1 MADQLDR
8 ASEITQQRLEA
19 ALARRTQLSINAFN
33 SECEDCDHPIPT
45 ARRNAAPWAT
55 TCIECQSIREI
66 KTKQGR

>member
-8 ASEITQQRLEA
+8 ASEITQQRLDA
-19 ALARRTQLSINAFN
+19 ALASRARLAINALN
-33 SECEDCDHPIPT
+33 TECEDCDYPIPT

-55 TCIECQSIREI
+55 TCIECQIIREI

>member
-19 ALARRTQLSINAFN
+19 ALASRAQLAATALN
-33 SECEDCDHPIPT
+33 SECEDCDHPIPV